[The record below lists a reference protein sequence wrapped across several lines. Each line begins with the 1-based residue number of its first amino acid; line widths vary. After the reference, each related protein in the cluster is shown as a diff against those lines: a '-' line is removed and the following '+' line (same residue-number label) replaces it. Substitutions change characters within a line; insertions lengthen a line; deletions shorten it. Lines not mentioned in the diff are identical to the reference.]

1 MNIHAVRRWHGLVGA
16 AIVFFLVYL
25 LVSGLTINHVEI
37 LKLDKREVSYPWLM
51 RWYGIHVADPT
62 QGYLL
67 GKSYFSWDD
76 DKWVL
81 DDKLLSSSAGQPVGA
96 VEIKGI
102 NYVATATALYLYQSD
117 GQLRNKVEKQ
127 SLPAYP
133 ILALGTMGSNVMVQT
148 PSAVF
153 ASVDGLNWE
162 KSSSAGMTLSALQDL
177 PADVKRRSADILAPS
192 IPLQRI
198 LLDMHSGRIFGR
210 YAIWV
215 MDIASLVLLGL
226 GLSGFWLYWRL
237 R

>member
-25 LVSGLTINHVEI
+25 LVSGLAINHVEI
-37 LKLDKREVSYPWLM
+37 LKLDKREVSSPWLM

-67 GKSYFSWDD
+67 GKNYLSWDD

-81 DDKLLSSSAGQPVGA
+81 DDKLLSSSVGQPIGA
-96 VEIKGI
+96 VEVGGI
-102 NYVATATALYLYQSD
+102 NYIATATALYGYQSD
-117 GQLRNKVEKQ
+117 GQLLNKVEKQ

-133 ILALGTMGSNVMVQT
+133 ILALGKMGSNVMLQT

-162 KSSSAGMTLSALQDL
+162 KSSSTGMTLSALQDL
-177 PADVKRRSADILAPS
+177 PADVKRRSADILAS
-192 IPLQRI
+192 GIPLQRI
-198 LLDMHSGRIFGR
+198 LLDVHSGRIFGR

-215 MDIASLVLLGL
+215 MDIASLVLFVL